1 MRRSCAHVLIAAA
14 LIVGVFGQARAASIS
29 FVPSSG
35 TIAVGDSVDVFVYV
49 MGLETDFNPDQ
60 IVSAYD
66 LDVSYGSAVNAVGL
80 TFGSGLGG
88 PLDSL
93 QDFNFL
99 AGAVDFAEVSFLA
112 DADLGQL
119 QGNTVLLATLMFQA
133 VAPGTAT
140 LSFLSGADD
149 VKGLNALP
157 IGLTTADASITV
169 SGVPAPI
176 PEPGTLLLMSS
187 ALAGFAAYR
196 RRRRVHD

>member
-1 MRRSCAHVLIAAA
+1 MSWASRLTSIPIRSSP
-14 LIVGVFGQARAASIS
+14 RTIS
-29 FVPSSG
+29 
-35 TIAVGDSVDVFVYV
+35 TC
-49 MGLETDFNPDQ
+49 L
-60 IVSAYD
+60 
-66 LDVSYGSAVNAVGL
+66 YGSAVNAVGL

-157 IGLTTADASITV
+157 NWVDHGGRINHRQRGSCADTGTRNLASYELGSRRICSISSTTTRPRLIPRKRSPENGERSNLRRLV
-169 SGVPAPI
+169 S
-176 PEPGTLLLMSS
+176 
-187 ALAGFAAYR
+187 R
-196 RRRRVHD
+196 RPQPP